1 MTALMTALL
10 ADPAPMDL
18 DGHRKRLAELLG
30 MPESESR
37 DLLVE
42 DAELQIALLERDV
55 QERAAEGGQ

>member
-1 MTALMTALL
+1 MTALL

-18 DGHRKRLAELLG
+18 DGYRKRVADLLA
-30 MPESESR
+30 MPASDSR

-42 DAELQIALLERDV
+42 DARLQVSLLERAF